1 MSKLGRIRALILAVI
16 IGSVLWSVVLLA
28 YFNKNSLRV
37 ADREAQFGPVCE
49 VCTADQAELLWRRYN
64 RSCSERLDPPLPRF
78 AITLKSPSQP
88 FNTSNEEFEVT
99 RAAGRDANIIAKGFQ
114 GALRALDAACGAAPE
129 FVRKTPAPR
138 ALPYRGLLLD
148 ISHVFL
154 SVTELMRILEFAS
167 KEAGLNVIHLHIT
180 DNQCFGIELDSAPEL
195 AHQSR
200 GACNRGG
207 KVRGY
212 YTKNELRDLSTV
224 AASMGVVIMI
234 ELDIP
239 GHAGAWKMSHPEH
252 VVQDYL
258 DPESGS
264 MWQLLSTVLT
274 ELDDVLPVT
283 PLRTELPLGLHLG
296 GDEVS
301 NSRAYRAF
309 EAKLKNYRPRHIQ
322 THNLRW
328 EESLL
333 VGGAGENDI
342 VTVWKSYEMAGR
354 ILLEDVVAQGFKA
367 INMCLSRLYLDA
379 KFQPTVQAIGKFDAF
394 RSGSQTPGRNGRVV
408 GKDREHLVIGAAVSC
423 WGECMT
429 DLAKDLSGERA
440 YADFWDLLR
449 EAGRNFWHTKRPSQ
463 RGT

>member
-1 MSKLGRIRALILAVI
+1 
-16 IGSVLWSVVLLA
+16 
-28 YFNKNSLRV
+28 
-37 ADREAQFGPVCE
+37 
-49 VCTADQAELLWRRYN
+49 
-64 RSCSERLDPPLPRF
+64 
-78 AITLKSPSQP
+78 
-88 FNTSNEEFEVT
+88 
-99 RAAGRDANIIAKGFQ
+99 
-114 GALRALDAACGAAPE
+114 
-129 FVRKTPAPR
+129 
-138 ALPYRGLLLD
+138 
-148 ISHVFL
+148 
-154 SVTELMRILEFAS
+154 
-167 KEAGLNVIHLHIT
+167 
-180 DNQCFGIELDSAPEL
+180 
-195 AHQSR
+195 
-200 GACNRGG
+200 
-207 KVRGY
+207 
-212 YTKNELRDLSTV
+212 
-224 AASMGVVIMI
+224 
-234 ELDIP
+234 
-239 GHAGAWKMSHPEH
+239 
-252 VVQDYL
+252 DYL

-283 PLRTELPLGLHLG
+283 PLRAELPLGLHLG

-309 EAKLKNYRPRHIQ
+309 EANLKNYRPRHIQ

-328 EESLL
+328 EESLQ

-394 RSGSQTPGRNGRVV
+394 RSGSQTPGRNGRLI

-440 YADFWDLLR
+440 YADFWDLVR
-449 EAGRNFWHTKRPSQ
+449 EAGKNFWHTERPSQ
-463 RGT
+463 RAT